1 MEIWQI
7 VIYGLVCAAV
17 GLVLGIKIGQII
29 LANKLLPKIKELQ
42 TYIEELQRNLKLVDN
57 YFNKVK
63 EESNGE
69 E

>member
-42 TYIEELQRNLKLVDN
+42 SKI
-57 YFNKVK
+57 
-63 EESNGE
+63 S
-69 E
+69 

>member
-42 TYIEELQRNLKLVDN
+42 SYIEELQRNLKLVDN

-63 EESNGE
+63 EENNGE

>member
-29 LANKLLPKIKELQ
+29 LANKLLPKITELQ
-42 TYIEELQRNLKLVDN
+42 QYIEQLQKYLKKLGEAL
-57 YFNKVK
+57 K
-63 EESNGE
+63 EEHKDVGE
-69 E
+69 EE

>member
-42 TYIEELQRNLKLVDN
+42 SYIEELQRNLKLVDN

>member
-29 LANKLLPKIKELQ
+29 LANKLLPKITELQ
-42 TYIEELQRNLKLVDN
+42 QYIEQLQKYLNKLGEAL
-57 YFNKVK
+57 K
-63 EESNGE
+63 EEHKDVGE
-69 E
+69 EE